1 MSGVRGWA
9 AERSALEWLALG
21 AGLACFGGLGWD
33 SALWDPRLQLA
44 LHLLGVGTVVGVVL
58 LAWRGRLEVPRTPVD
73 LPVLALAACFALATA
88 SAMNVGMSL
97 RAMAAVAGYALML
110 PAALIAIRQH
120 PSWVGAVAG
129 GSVLL
134 LSIPT
139 LVALLVRRAEWVL
152 AGGPG
157 VPPLRLGGEGT
168 PFGSVA
174 VPPFVIWP
182 AWALA
187 GLIEHPGWRRLIRTG
202 LVVVGVPLTVLSGS
216 RSAWLAIGVT
226 ALVAGVPWLWGRR
239 LVLRSRLRLTPGGV
253 LYAIGTL
260 VVAAIVVAVALPR
273 LLAVTSLLY
282 RVSLWRDTLTAWA
295 TDPVLGIGPGFM
307 PIARQA
313 AAPDFSFPVRQP
325 HSHNLPLGVLG
336 DAGIL
341 GLLAGI
347 ALIATLVWVAG
358 PWRTRTRIGR
368 QAAFVLLGI
377 GIGSLFEDVTFEP
390 NFSLLA
396 IGLVA
401 LALTDAGRVR
411 WTRLPARPAPRL
423 ALASGGLVVGAV
435 LAAGMVT
442 SDAGAVAYRTGIDA
456 VLNDDWG
463 PATEWFERSVA
474 IDPWHPAGPKALAV
488 AADVVGDRELA
499 REAARRATGLN
510 PGDAAS
516 WTNLAVLCE
525 AAGDLE
531 CAAAAAERAV
541 VTTPFGEPHP
551 YNAALILDRIGWTE
565 SADAAY
571 LRSLLT
577 NRLTAF
583 ADPLPRPVRWD
594 PDEPET
600 RPAEEVADL
609 DDLNQLLAWWKLD
622 HPIRPDA
629 LTDPAVRALA
639 HAMLGE
645 ADAADAALDAS
656 IEAQPDDLL
665 TWEIATILHRHRGDE
680 AAAERAQRVGEVVR
694 GGPFT
699 SPDVIPE
706 VPSATWDIATFR
718 RYPRDEL
725 VTEAERLFTRPPFP
739 WALEATL
746 P

>member
-21 AGLACFGGLGWD
+21 GGLACFGGLGWD

-187 GLIEHPGWRRLIRTG
+187 GLIEHPGWRWLIRTG

-239 LVLRSRLRLTPGGV
+239 LLLRSRLRLTPGGV

-358 PWRTRTRIGR
+358 PWRTRSRIGR

-411 WTRLPARPAPRL
+411 WTRLPAHPAPRL
-423 ALASGGLVVGAV
+423 ALASGGLAAGVV

-442 SDAGAVAYRTGIDA
+442 SDAGGVAYRAGIDA

-463 PATEWFERSVA
+463 SATEWFERSVA

-488 AADVVGDRELA
+488 AAEVTGNLRLA
-499 REAARRATGLN
+499 RDAARQATRLN

-516 WTNLAVLCE
+516 WTNLALT
-525 AAGDLE
+525 
-531 CAAAAAERAV
+531 CAALNAPDCARQSAFRASA
-541 VTTPFGEPHP
+541 TTGFGE
-551 YNAALILDRIGWTE
+551 LDQLN
-565 SADAAY
+565 AAY
-571 LRSLLT
+571 LFEFYGDTTTADEMYRRSLLSH
-577 NRLTAF
+577 RATAF
-583 ADPLPRPVRWD
+583 GPGWPRKVPVGQVLLG
-594 PDEPET
+594 
-600 RPAEEVADL
+600 EEVGDL
-609 DDLNQLLAWWKLD
+609 TDLNRLLAWWLMEE
-622 HPIRPDA
+622 PIEPDT
-629 LTDPAVRALA
+629 LSDPNARALG
-639 HAMLGE
+639 HAILG
-645 ADAADAALDAS
+645 D
-656 IEAQPDDLL
+656 
-665 TWEIATILHRHRGDE
+665 RDE
-680 AAAERAQRVGEVVR
+680 AAAWISRAIEERPEDPTTWQVAAVLHRHWGSTERAAYYQRVGEVVS
-694 GGPFT
+694 GGPYPDEHEVT
-699 SPDVIPE
+699 SIRPVTHDLSV
-706 VPSATWDIATFR
+706 FR
-718 RYPRDEL
+718 EYPGDEL
-725 VTEAERLFTRPPFP
+725 IGSAARLLIQPPMP